1 MSFSYFNVFNKEAL
15 WWLGKWYQIW
25 AQPNYHNFRKN
36 PYFAFYNNIIIM
48 MKTRYLQCVLCTS
61 RYKDK
66 QTSKEHVSYSQIHC
80 GVLSGKYIRTWHSNT
95 TGNNEWEVSQK
106 QSSQIGYDY
115 NHVFVSKKINTIKT

>member
-1 MSFSYFNVFNKEAL
+1 MSLTKRHYDGWENDTKYELSPIITISE
-15 WWLGKWYQIW
+15 
-25 AQPNYHNFRKN
+25 KN

-80 GVLSGKYIRTWHSNT
+80 GVLSGKYIRT
-95 TGNNEWEVSQK
+95 
-106 QSSQIGYDY
+106 
-115 NHVFVSKKINTIKT
+115 